1 MIANDKIT
9 SLIVKLNKDTVNR
22 TIKWIYVDDDK
33 YKIEGTDDIVPLMYI
48 CAMTDKHIA
57 MYERKSKHWLDD
69 VDYTWN
75 SDVYLAIMSH
85 DGKIIWDT
93 KQPTQALRDL
103 FETVRRQSSGLD
115 DILDELFNKSS

>member
-22 TIKWIYVDDDK
+22 TIKWFYVDDDK
-33 YKIEGTDDIVPLMYI
+33 YKIKGTDDIVPLMYI
-48 CAMTDKHIA
+48 CAMKDKSIA

-69 VDYTWN
+69 IDYTWN

-93 KQPTQALRDL
+93 KNPPQALRDL

-115 DILDELFNKSS
+115 EILDELLNNSL